1 MLLTD
6 LSTMKLG
13 FAGKRAF
20 QGPSEGLMKNTFM
33 ANPSKKPG
41 WRRTEQRR
49 APAAGCHARVWN
61 VRPLISSFNKVAP
74 RWPWCLTV
82 AWGSRVLNR
91 SLAQHHYPPSLSSLF
106 SGIKTHM
113 LCFPFHVT
121 IWKSVI
127 KIKML
132 LNLSW
137 WNLFHC
143 LTDWLAEHSNGNC
156 EIMRWG
162 NNSTKTKTVGSV
174 WG

>member
-33 ANPSKKPG
+33 ANPSKSQAG
-41 WRRTEQRR
+41 QRR
-49 APAAGCHARVWN
+49 ESAAGCHVRVWN

-82 AWGSRVLNR
+82 AWGCRALNR
-91 SLAQHHYPPSLSSLF
+91 SSAQRHYPPSLSSLF
-106 SGIKTHM
+106 FGIKNAC
-113 LCFPFHVT
+113 LF
-121 IWKSVI
+121 SVPCH
-127 KIKML
+127 KLKVCYWDQML

-137 WNLFHC
+137 WNSFHC
-143 LTDWLAEHSNGNC
+143 LTDWLAEHSNGSC
-156 EIMRWG
+156 EMMRWG
-162 NNSTKTKTVGSV
+162 NNLTRTKTVWLVCG
-174 WG
+174 